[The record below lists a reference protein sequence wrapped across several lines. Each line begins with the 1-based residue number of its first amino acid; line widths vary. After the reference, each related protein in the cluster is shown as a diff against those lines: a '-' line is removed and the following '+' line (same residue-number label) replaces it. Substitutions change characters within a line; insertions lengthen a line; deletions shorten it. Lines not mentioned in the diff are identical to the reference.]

1 MNLETEVHVP
11 LDDFV
16 EYVQEQAIPRLPE
29 TKMGIKLKSTL
40 KRSKNTQIDQL
51 VEVMFKEV
59 EGQVTATQSN
69 SLDSMFT
76 LLENILNYPY
86 EDQFRVLDLE
96 QFPDNKVLNMHSTHE
111 LLELIGFENGSL
123 PTTWVF
129 PHNKDFSSLLQAL
142 EALISKISLKIEVRC
157 KAIFK

>member
-16 EYVQEQAIPRLPE
+16 EYVQEQAILRLPE

-40 KRSKNTQIDQL
+40 KPSKNPKIDEL

-69 SLDSMFT
+69 SLDSIFT

-96 QFPDNKVLNMHSTHE
+96 NYPDNKVLNMQSTHD

-123 PTTWVF
+123 PTTWVY
-129 PHNKDFSSLLQAL
+129 PHNKDLSCLLQAL
-142 EALISKISLKIEVRC
+142 EALISKISLKIEVS
-157 KAIFK
+157 